1 LDHAPSQSVSRC
13 GVQVAPG
20 SASSGSTCNASP
32 GHPVL
37 RAHWLCRRPC
47 FRVTPKHDP
56 LTVAGDGFPRR
67 LESRVLQRCW
77 LQSPE
82 LPRTLALPAAPPDAR
97 CRLPRALHLPASPA
111 TDPRGES
118 RFGCFGGAD

>member
-20 SASSGSTCNASP
+20 SASSGSTCNTSP

-37 RAHWLCRRPC
+37 RAHWLRRRSR
-47 FRVTPKHDP
+47 FRVTPKRNP
-56 LTVAGDGFPRR
+56 LTVAGDGSPRR
-67 LESRVLQRCW
+67 LESRVLQRRW
-77 LQSPE
+77 LRRSG
-82 LPRTLALPAAPPDAR
+82 LPQLLALPAAPPDAR
-97 CRLPRALHLPASPA
+97 CRLPRALHPPALPA

-118 RFGCFGGAD
+118 RFVSFGGAD